1 MPHWCVS
8 FPSDIAYSNDGI
20 VRGESL
26 TLADG
31 WIRPSGL
38 CR

>member
-1 MPHWCVS
+1 MHQWCVS
-8 FPSDIAYSNDGI
+8 FRGDLAYSNDGI

-26 TLADG
+26 TLAGG

-38 CR
+38 CH